1 MKKHISVL
9 TVFTLILI
17 LVFCGCSGGETAKD
31 AFILYTDMNAAM
43 KEVTSMEM
51 DSNVKM
57 EMTYGEENLSFD
69 ITGTAQ
75 QIIQSET
82 DIDMIM
88 EMSMDMTELG
98 LSGMVTIHSYY
109 LDGYMYQDIM
119 GFRSKTKVDI
129 ETAMEQSGLNMFE
142 FDSTAII
149 DSSVADVD
157 GGKELSF
164 KLDGTKLTNMI
175 QPLVESQLSGMGL
188 AGESSVEIGDVS
200 YSVVIGK
207 DSLPLKQLSNIAI
220 KMVVED
226 ETIDMKM
233 DMDIAYT
240 GFNSVESLDFPED
253 LADYPEGSVPTI

>member
-9 TVFTLILI
+9 TALALILT
-17 LVFCGCSGGETAKD
+17 LLFCGCSGSESAKD
-31 AFILYTDMNAAM
+31 AFTLYTNMNAAM
-43 KEVTSMEM
+43 EKVTSIEM
-51 DSNVKM
+51 DSTVKM
-57 EMTYGEENLSFD
+57 EMSYGEESFSFD

-88 EMSMDMTELG
+88 EMSMDMKDLG
-98 LSGMVTIHSYY
+98 LSGAVTIYSYY
-109 LDGYMYQDIM
+109 LDGYMYQDVM
-119 GFRSKTKVDI
+119 GFRSKTKADI
-129 ETAMEQSGLNMFE
+129 ETAMEQSGLNMFD

-149 DSSVADVD
+149 ESSIADVD

-175 QPLVESQLSGMGL
+175 EPLVESQLAGMGL

-200 YSVVIGK
+200 YSVVVGK
-207 DSLPLKQLSNIAI
+207 DSLPLRQLANIAI
-220 KMVVED
+220 KMTVED
-226 ETIDMKM
+226 ETVDMKM
-233 DMDIAYT
+233 DMNIVYT

-253 LADYPEGSVPTI
+253 LADYPEGGVPEV